1 MAEMT
6 ETPTAE
12 SSETEGGEA
21 ALLRVIETQRAL
33 IADLSATVASLRGE
47 KEEVARLLTEQIGKL
62 RSQVEWLTR
71 QLFGRKSE
79 KTDPNQMWFD
89 TLTIQAVEG
98 NAPAAP
104 APAAATEVAAHTR
117 RAAPHGRGELP
128 ETLERVVEVIDVP
141 EAEKTLPD
149 GTPRPLIGCEDAE
162 RVAYQPPK
170 IYVKVTRRL
179 KYGSPAGAEENG
191 VVTAPVPDALVPRCL
206 ADESLLAH
214 LAVSKY
220 ADHLPLNRMEGVLK
234 RSGVTLARQTTC
246 GWLVECGLALRPLVA
261 AAKGELFAG
270 RLVHHDDTPV
280 DMQDYNSGKPR
291 GQRMREARLWVAT
304 APPREGPWTVFDFT
318 ASRATEGPRDFLGG
332 FSGRVACD
340 AYAVYG
346 RLATAEFG
354 PPPVDLI
361 GCWAHVRRYF
371 REAHLSS
378 HPAEGAAFMHLIGL
392 LYAVERDHAD
402 TVPPGGATAA
412 ERAAL
417 LRADDAR
424 RLALRTER
432 SLPVLA
438 QIREKI
444 DALTP
449 STPPSSKLGKALSYA
464 DKIWHR
470 LTAYA
475 EDGRLP
481 IDNNPAEQMIRPIAV
496 GRNNWLFFGSERG
509 GQAAANWMSVIATCK
524 RAGVE
529 PFAYLSDV
537 LRRLPSAKTGSG
549 VRELLPDVWKPL

>member
-1 MAEMT
+1 MSG
-6 ETPTAE
+6 TPTAAVT
-12 SSETEGGEA
+12 ETEGGEA
-21 ALLRVIETQRAL
+21 ALLRVISEQQTL
-33 IADLSATVASLRGE
+33 IGNLTAAVRDLRGE
-47 KEEVARLLTEQIGKL
+47 KEEVARLLTDQIEKL

-71 QLFGRKSE
+71 QMFGRKSE
-79 KTDPNQMWFD
+79 KADPNQMWLD
-89 TLTIQAVEG
+89 ALTIQAVEG
-98 NAPAAP
+98 NPPAAP
-104 APAAATEVAAHTR
+104 APAAVTEVAAHAR
-117 RAAPHGRGELP
+117 KAAPHGRGELP
-128 ETLERVVEVIDVP
+128 ETLERVVEVVDLP

-149 GTPRPLIGCEDAE
+149 GTPRPLIGHEDAE
-162 RVAYQPPK
+162 RVAYEPPK

-191 VVTAPVPDALVPRCL
+191 VATAPVPDALVPRCL
-206 ADESLLAH
+206 ADESLVAH
-214 LAVSKY
+214 LGVSKY
-220 ADHLPLNRMEGVLK
+220 ADHLPLNRMESVLK
-234 RSGVTLARQTTC
+234 RSGVTLTRQTTC
-246 GWLVECGLALRPLVA
+246 GWLVDWGLALRPLVA
-261 AAKGELFAG
+261 AMKGELFAG
-270 RLVHHDDTPV
+270 GLVHHDDTPV
-280 DMQDYNSGKPR
+280 DLQDYNSGKPR

-318 ASRATEGPRDFLGG
+318 ASRATEGPRDFLGAFG
-332 FSGRVACD
+332 GRVVCD
-340 AYAVYG
+340 AYVVYG
-346 RLATAEFG
+346 RLASLRSG
-354 PPPVDLI
+354 HPPLDIV

-392 LYAVERDHAD
+392 LYAVEREHAD
-402 TVPPGGATAA
+402 TVPPEGAAAA

-417 LRADDAR
+417 LRSDDVR
-424 RLALRTER
+424 RLELRRER
-432 SLPVLA
+432 ALPVLA

-449 STPPSSKLGKALSYA
+449 ATPPSSKLGKALSYA
-464 DKIWHR
+464 DNIWHR

-481 IDNNPAEQMIRPIAV
+481 IDNNPAEQMIRPVAI

-537 LRRLPSAKTGSG
+537 LRRLPSAKTGAG